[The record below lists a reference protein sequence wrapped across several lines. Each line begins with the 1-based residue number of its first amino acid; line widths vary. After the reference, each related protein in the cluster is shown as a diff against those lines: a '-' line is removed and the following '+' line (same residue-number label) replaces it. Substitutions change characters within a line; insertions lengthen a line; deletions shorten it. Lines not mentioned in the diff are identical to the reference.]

1 MSTRETILRSWWA
14 ARRSA
19 NETGA
24 IVMTAPTFAGYALE
38 QSGGDATAA
47 HELVPKEPVAYSA
60 RVHSALDLV
69 RDEELG
75 AKAQRAAGGS
85 R

>member
-38 QSGGDATAA
+38 QSDGDATAA
-47 HELVPKEPVAYSA
+47 HALVPKEPLGYAA

-69 RDEELG
+69 VAEERS
-75 AKAQRAAGGS
+75 AQARRAAGGS